1 VDEVSRTWWWVL
13 EQVRRQSP
21 CTEAV
26 LRRARLESVE
36 GNTIVLSWPWRFHRN
51 VIDHP
56 ARRRLVEAAVANV
69 MGRSYSLRCVT
80 KMPPT
85 GTRFPVHYGHLD

>member
-1 VDEVSRTWWWVL
+1 VDEVSRSWWWVL

-51 VIDHP
+51 AIDHP

-69 MGRSYSLRCVT
+69 MGRSYRLRCVT
-80 KMPPT
+80 KTPPA
-85 GTRFPVHYGHLD
+85 GTRFPLH